1 MSEVSNKRFVHFDG
15 TKQEFIKGGYDK
27 IYPESV
33 VFINGD
39 GDENN
44 SMIYTHG
51 EYYGKSVIVEGDAS
65 TSAELKNSD
74 NVSVGAYSF
83 AEGVSVYTIG
93 YASHAEGGYTTASG
107 DYSHVSGYGTLADN
121 MYEFACGKYNKSDQ
135 GTLFSIGCGE
145 NHNNRKNAMTII
157 GGDEHEPDY
166 YTIDFLSDLSK
177 GTFSIGGYK
186 NPINY
191 TYIYSEH
198 IYFSGVYHFHING
211 IRFSPDDDYGFSITL
226 QDDYFPIIDVNKNDG
241 VLIRK
246 NIAIG
251 GVPQNN
257 NGYGYGYGYDDNVL
271 SDNKLYVDGNTCIK
285 ETLQS
290 NKIITNELY
299 SNQIYHNTINYILKN
314 SDNYKLTVS
323 YFGDKINVYVHFKYN
338 IFGYT
343 IDVSDIIKCI
353 PNTQRIDTDFYNARN
368 GYIKEQIYFTDNF
381 NQIYIDYVTNDDTI
395 YKNADIIFEIYLTKI

>member
-121 MYEFACGKYNKSDQ
+121 MYEFACGKYNKSDNQ
-135 GTLFSIGCGE
+135 YPAHWSS
-145 NHNNRKNAMTII
+145 RKN
-157 GGDEHEPDY
+157 PL
-166 YTIDFLSDLSK
+166 DFL
-177 GTFSIGGYK
+177 
-186 NPINY
+186 NP
-191 TYIYSEH
+191 
-198 IYFSGVYHFHING
+198 
-211 IRFSPDDDYGFSITL
+211 
-226 QDDYFPIIDVNKNDG
+226 
-241 VLIRK
+241 
-246 NIAIG
+246 
-251 GVPQNN
+251 
-257 NGYGYGYGYDDNVL
+257 
-271 SDNKLYVDGNTCIK
+271 
-285 ETLQS
+285 
-290 NKIITNELY
+290 
-299 SNQIYHNTINYILKN
+299 
-314 SDNYKLTVS
+314 
-323 YFGDKINVYVHFKYN
+323 
-338 IFGYT
+338 
-343 IDVSDIIKCI
+343 
-353 PNTQRIDTDFYNARN
+353 
-368 GYIKEQIYFTDNF
+368 
-381 NQIYIDYVTNDDTI
+381 
-395 YKNADIIFEIYLTKI
+395 